1 MTLQGSPTN
10 VRGTRGQQ
18 AARAVELPQT
28 IVGGVEIAYAA
39 EALGCASSDVRGA
52 TDRLRSLATTA
63 AIRFGVQ
70 QSSVSNVAHAISLP
84 EGRAGTEVMI
94 ASGISR
100 NQAWDRLASRMRIPE
115 NEPLLGAHFVASSTS
130 DFAQLVAEIRAL
142 RLELNDLTSI
152 APEMIRGLKY
162 ALPRLREIST
172 QRDCEPELRAFMV
185 NCVRQVSIACA
196 VGAEWTRVTP
206 REMAF
211 FRALEEQ
218 GLLALAER
226 KHDLAVA
233 HQLLRPVGM
242 KAEFVPERNQVEP
255 FLLRTGYHKTSLFQ
269 RGSPYF
275 AALLDNPEYTWPQ
288 PVRTFLGDLLAA
300 RTEYEDGGKSNLGA
314 LRDAERRAFR
324 VLLAGLRSS
333 SS

>member
-1 MTLQGSPTN
+1 
-10 VRGTRGQQ
+10 
-18 AARAVELPQT
+18 
-28 IVGGVEIAYAA
+28 
-39 EALGCASSDVRGA
+39 
-52 TDRLRSLATTA
+52 
-63 AIRFGVQ
+63 
-70 QSSVSNVAHAISLP
+70 
-84 EGRAGTEVMI
+84 
-94 ASGISR
+94 
-100 NQAWDRLASRMRIPE
+100 MRIPE

-142 RLELNDLTSI
+142 RLELNDLTPI